1 MELMQIGADALKVT
15 LTREDMIYYAIEF
28 ERLDY
33 ENTETRRA
41 IWDILDEAK
50 RQIGF
55 EAARDKLY
63 IQVFKGSEGGCE
75 LFVRRAQSRETA
87 AKTPLLFRFDG
98 LSDLLAA
105 CARLENCRYA
115 GDSTAYAGDGGGFYL
130 LLRPAD
136 DEKRCE
142 FLTELGRK
150 LPFSPG
156 YLGEHARPICDRA
169 VHALAALR

>member
-50 RQIGF
+50 RKIGF

-63 IQVFKGSEGGCE
+63 IQVFKGAEGGCE
-75 LFVRRAQSRETA
+75 LFVRRAKPKESES
-87 AKTPLLFRFDG
+87 KTPLLFRFAAMPV
-98 LSDLLAA
+98 LLLA
-105 CARLENCRYA
+105 CARLENC
-115 GDSTAYAGDGGGFYL
+115 GFSGESTAYAGDGGDFYL
-130 LLRPAD
+130 SLCPES
-136 DEKRCE
+136 DEKHCA
-142 FLTELGRK
+142 FLSELGQK
-150 LPFSPG
+150 LPFAQG
-156 YLGEHARPICDRA
+156 YLCEHAKKICSDAVRA
-169 VHALAALR
+169 LSLLR